1 MNYGPLLFLGAFFAL
16 ASSWCGFVLAP
27 QLQVGQLQQTN
38 TLSGGATYPLAR
50 PGLAQRGLQVY
61 RANGCATCHSQQ
73 IRQAGTVCDVVL
85 TEAGTNEP
93 ALFSALLT
101 LKCGTVPTEAER
113 RAAAA
118 SGGNAPAAIQAW
130 SEADAKQLLAQL
142 PQPVRQGL
150 TKEQADAAARTLKA
164 AGAKA
169 QVWIVP
175 VGPDISRGWG
185 RRRTVAEDFL
195 FDYPVMPGQ
204 QRIGPDLANVGLR
217 LPDLNWHLRHLY
229 APRLLAKEST
239 MPPYR
244 FLFQKRKIEQN
255 PSPEALVL
263 PKEFAPESG
272 YEVVPTHE
280 AIALAAY
287 LTSLRADA
295 PLYVAP
301 LTAPSSAPASATNA
315 PAGSEPASTNA
326 APANPPAK

>member
-1 MNYGPLLFLGAFFAL
+1 MNHGPLIFLAAFLAL

-50 PGLAQRGLQVY
+50 PGLAQQGLQVY

-73 IRQAGTVCDVVL
+73 VGQSGTLCDVAL
-85 TEAGTNEP
+85 TEAGTNQP
-93 ALFSALLT
+93 VIIAALLS
-101 LKCGTVPTEAER
+101 LKCGTVPTETER
-113 RAAAA
+113 RSMTRAPT
-118 SGGNAPAAIQAW
+118 GEPAAIHAW
-130 SEADAKQLLAQL
+130 SEADAKELLAHL

-150 TKEQADAAARTLKA
+150 TRPEADAAVKTLNG

-175 VGPDISRGWG
+175 TGPDIARGWG

-195 FDYPVMPGQ
+195 FDCPVLPGQ
-204 QRIGPDLANVGLR
+204 QRVGPDLANVGLR
-217 LPDLNWHLRHLY
+217 LPDVNWHLRHLY
-229 APRLLAKEST
+229 APRFQEKGST

-244 FLFQKRKIEQN
+244 FLFEKRRVERA
-255 PSPEALVL
+255 PSPEALSL
-263 PKEFAPESG
+263 PPEFVPEPG
-272 YEVVPTHE
+272 YEVVPKHE

-295 PLYVAP
+295 PLFVAP
-301 LTAPSSAPASATNA
+301 LTAAAAAATNP
-315 PAGSEPASTNA
+315 PAGAEPVSTNA